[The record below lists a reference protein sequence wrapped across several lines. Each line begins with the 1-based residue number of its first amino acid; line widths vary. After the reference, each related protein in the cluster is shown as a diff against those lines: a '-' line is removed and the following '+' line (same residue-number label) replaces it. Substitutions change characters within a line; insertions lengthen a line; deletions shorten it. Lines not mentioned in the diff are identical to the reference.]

1 MGCSGGPDR
10 ALRHT
15 CAGHLVP
22 EGALCAA
29 LTLPL
34 DEEGADV
41 GRIPLVVG
49 GGALH
54 LHQ

>member
-10 ALRHT
+10 ALQGT

-22 EGALCAA
+22 EGAFCTTLA
-29 LTLPL
+29 LPL